1 VILTYSVAHPYS
13 YALHSDSQFPC
24 TSTVS
29 VQRAGATE
37 HGTVV
42 VTRVVQVGSIKISTH
57 PYIQFVGRSVTVVV
71 VHELSGGSGRDGRG
85 CRRISPEAV
94 GAGAGE
100 AAIREQVAA

>member
-1 VILTYSVAHPYS
+1 
-13 YALHSDSQFPC
+13 
-24 TSTVS
+24 

-100 AAIREQVAA
+100 AALQLPISKVLKRFTIEAKQLRHMIIDKVVRCHV